1 MEDRRWKM
9 KVEINLM
16 GDEKYQKLA
25 AHLTKVHNLTI
36 AYRVLSWDQQVNMPP
51 AGDAARAAQL
61 ATVWRLRHELFT
73 SDITARLLEEAAQE
87 VEGAPFDSDEASLIR
102 VARREYDA
110 AVKQPAEFVARFTQA
125 KGMATAVWAKARANN
140 DFRAFQ
146 PTLEELIDLKIEE
159 AQQLGYKEHPY
170 DALLEQLEPGMT
182 TAEVKAI
189 FDGHQPQLTALIAAI
204 GKQANNVSDA
214 PVHQHFE
221 IEKQREFGLSI
232 SKAFGF
238 DYNRGRLDIS
248 VHPFEIQFSRD
259 DVRLTTR
266 YHEDFLNPAL
276 FGTLHETGHGLHAQ
290 GFGTS
295 IEGTY
300 LSDLDAGSGAIAE
313 SQSRMWEN
321 VVGRSRGFWKWAY
334 PKLKDTFP
342 AQLAKV
348 DLEAFYR
355 AVNTVR
361 PRFIRVEADEATYNL
376 HIILRFELELEL
388 LTGKLKVADLP
399 AAWNARFEQFFGI
412 VPPADKDGVLQDI
425 HWSQGALAYF
435 PSYALGNLL
444 SAQFFNKAVQD
455 VPSIPEDITRGKF
468 DTLLNWATTNLY
480 QHGRKFTVDELVRR
494 VTGKPT
500 QWQPYVAYLEAKFK
514 EIFRS
519 W

>member
-1 MEDRRWKM
+1 
-9 KVEINLM
+9 
-16 GDEKYQKLA
+16 
-25 AHLTKVHNLTI
+25 
-36 AYRVLSWDQQVNMPP
+36 
-51 AGDAARAAQL
+51 
-61 ATVWRLRHELFT
+61 
-73 SDITARLLEEAAQE
+73 
-87 VEGAPFDSDEASLIR
+87 
-102 VARREYDA
+102 
-110 AVKQPAEFVARFTQA
+110 
-125 KGMATAVWAKARANN
+125 
-140 DFRAFQ
+140 

-159 AQQLGYKEHPY
+159 AEQLGYKEHPY

-189 FDGHQPQLTALIAAI
+189 FDGHQPQLTALIVAI
-204 GKQANNVSDA
+204 GKQAHKVSDA

-266 YHEDFLNPAL
+266 YHENFLSPAL

-334 PKLKDTFP
+334 PKLKATFP
-342 AQLAKV
+342 GQFTKV

-361 PRFIRVEADEATYNL
+361 PQFIRVEADEATYNL

-388 LTGKLKVADLP
+388 LTGKLKVADLS
-399 AAWNARFEQFFGI
+399 AAWKARFEQFFGI
-412 VPPADKDGVLQDI
+412 VPPTDKDGVLQDI
-425 HWSQGALAYF
+425 HWSQGAFGYF
-435 PSYALGNLL
+435 SSYALGNLL

-455 VPSIPEDITRGKF
+455 VPSNITANGDGVSR
-468 DTLLNWATTNLY
+468 
-480 QHGRKFTVDELVRR
+480 RKFLGTTLV
-494 VTGKPT
+494 GS
-500 QWQPYVAYLEAKFK
+500 AALLAG
-514 EIFRS
+514 
-519 W
+519 

>member
-1 MEDRRWKM
+1 M
-9 KVEINLM
+9 IM
-16 GDEKYQKLA
+16 GAKYRKLA
-25 AHLTKVHNLTI
+25 AHLTDVHNLTI
-36 AYRVLSWDQQVNMPP
+36 TYRILSWDQQVNMPL
-51 AGDAARAAQL
+51 AGDAARAAQM
-61 ATVWRLRHELFT
+61 ATLWRLRHELFT
-73 SDITARLLEEAAQE
+73 SDTTVRLLDEAARE

-110 AVKQPAEFVARFTQA
+110 AVKQSGEFVARLTQA

-140 DFRAFQ
+140 DFKAFQ
-146 PTLEELIDLKIEE
+146 PTLEQLIDLKIEE
-159 AQQLGYKEHPY
+159 AEQIGYTAHPY
-170 DALLEQLEPGMT
+170 DALLGLVEPGVT

-189 FDGHQPQLTALIAAI
+189 FDGHRPQLTALIAAI
-204 GKQANNVSDA
+204 GKKANKVSDE

-238 DYNRGRLDIS
+238 DYNRGCLDIS
-248 VHPFEIQFSRD
+248 VHPFEVQFSRD

-266 YHEDFLNPAL
+266 YYEDFLNPAL

-321 VVGRSRGFWKWAY
+321 VVGRSRGYWKWAY
-334 PKLKDTFP
+334 PKLRDTFP
-342 AQLAKV
+342 AQFAKV
-348 DLEAFYR
+348 DVEAFYR

-361 PRFIRVEADEATYNL
+361 PQFIRVEADEATYNL

-388 LTGKLKVADLP
+388 LTSKLKVADLP
-399 AAWNARFEQFFGI
+399 AAWNARFEELFGI
-412 VPPADKDGVLQDI
+412 VPTTDKEGVLQDI
-425 HWSQGALAYF
+425 HWSQGAFGYF

-444 SAQFFNKAVQD
+444 SAQFFTKAVQD
-455 VPSIPEDITRGKF
+455 VPSIPEDISRGKF
-468 DTLLNWATTNLY
+468 DTLLTWATTNLY
-480 QHGRKFTVDELVRR
+480 QHGRKFTIDEHVRR
-494 VTGKPT
+494 VTGDPIR
-500 QWQPYVAYLEAKFK
+500 WQPYLAYLEAKFN
-514 EIFRS
+514 EIY
-519 W
+519 